1 MFILKIILM
10 MFKKAIVK
18 KPCKNLVYGLTSVNL
33 GKPDYGLALK
43 QHQKYIEALE
53 ECGINVIVLDSD
65 ENYPDSTFVEDTA
78 LLTPYCAIITNPG
91 APSRKGEIIEMEKV
105 LRKHFSYLECIKLP
119 ATLEAGDVMR
129 ADKHFYI
136 GLSERTNRNGANQL
150 INILNKYNL
159 TGSALNVENT
169 LHLKSGVSYLENN
182 NLLSVAGFG
191 SKREFQNF
199 NVISVD
205 DNESYAANS
214 LWINDKVL
222 IPKGYPKTKEKIEKA
237 GYVTIDID
245 VSEFRKLDG
254 GLSCLS
260 LRF

>member
-1 MFILKIILM
+1 M
-10 MFKKAIVK
+10 MFKKAIVR

-53 ECGINVIVLDSD
+53 DCGLNVIILDAD

-78 LLTPYCAIITNPG
+78 LLTPHCAIITNPG
-91 APSRKGEIIEMEKV
+91 APSRNGEVTKMQRVLEKQ
-105 LRKHFSYLECIKLP
+105 FSNLEYIKAP
-119 ATLEAGDVMR
+119 GTLEAGDIMM
-129 ADKHFYI
+129 AIKHFYI
-136 GLSERTNRNGANQL
+136 GLSERTNSDGANQL
-150 INILNKYNL
+150 INILKKYNF
-159 TGSALNVENT
+159 TGSAINVENT

-182 NLLSVAGFG
+182 NLLSVAGFS
-191 SKREFQNF
+191 SKQEFQKF
-199 NVISVD
+199 NVITVD
-205 DNESYAANS
+205 DDESYAANS

-222 IPKGYPKTKEKIEKA
+222 VPKGYPKTKEKIEKA
-237 GYVTIDID
+237 GYITIDID

>member
-1 MFILKIILM
+1 M
-10 MFKKAIVK
+10 MFKKAIVR

-53 ECGINVIVLDSD
+53 DCGLNVIILDAD

-78 LLTPYCAIITNPG
+78 LLTPHCAIITNPG
-91 APSRKGEIIEMEKV
+91 APSRNGEVIKMQRILEKQF
-105 LRKHFSYLECIKLP
+105 LNLEYIKAP
-119 ATLEAGDVMR
+119 GTLEAGDIMM
-129 ADKHFYI
+129 ANKHFYI
-136 GLSERTNRNGANQL
+136 GLSERTNSDGANQL
-150 INILNKYNL
+150 INILKKYNL
-159 TGSALNVENT
+159 TGSAINVENT

-182 NLLSVAGFG
+182 NLLSVAGFS
-191 SKREFQNF
+191 SKQEFQKF
-199 NVISVD
+199 NVITVD
-205 DNESYAANS
+205 DDESYAANS

-222 IPKGYPKTKEKIEKA
+222 VPKGYPKTKEKIEKA
-237 GYVTIDID
+237 GYITIDID